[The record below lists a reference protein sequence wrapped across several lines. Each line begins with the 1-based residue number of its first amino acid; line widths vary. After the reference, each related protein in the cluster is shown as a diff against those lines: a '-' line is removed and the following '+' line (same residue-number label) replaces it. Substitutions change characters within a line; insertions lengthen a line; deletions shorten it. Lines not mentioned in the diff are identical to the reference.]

1 MQIEILQLIDGA
13 KQAQGLTV
21 IIDVFRAFTLETYMF
36 ASGVECIYPVGS
48 SELAYQLKRENSNW
62 ILAGERAGAILPG
75 FDIGNA
81 PSDLHRF
88 DWKNKIVVHTTSA
101 GTQGVDNAVHAKE
114 ILGGSLVNARAIA
127 EYIRQKNC
135 EQVSLVCM
143 GLGGE
148 EETDEDTLCARYI
161 KAILEGEEDKIDM
174 PAEIERLKSTSGAK
188 FFDPEQQSVFPT
200 KDFYMSTQVDKFD
213 FVIRLNKQ
221 EKLAFM
227 EKVEIFK

>member
-36 ASGVECIYPVGS
+36 ASGVERIYPVGS
-48 SELAYQLKRENSNW
+48 SDLAYLLKRENPNW

-101 GTQGVDNAVHAKE
+101 GTQGVDNAVNAEE
-114 ILGGSLVNARAIA
+114 ILGCSLVNARATA
-127 EYIRQKNC
+127 EYIRKRNC
-135 EQVSLVCM
+135 ERVSLVCM
-143 GLGGE
+143 GLAGE

-161 KAILEGEEDKIDM
+161 KAILEGKENEIDM
-174 PAEIERLKSTSGAK
+174 RAEIERLKSTSGAK
-188 FFDPEQQSVFPT
+188 FFDLAQQKVFPT
-200 KDFYMSTQVDKFD
+200 KDFYMSTDVDKFD
-213 FVIRLNKQ
+213 FVLRLNQK
-221 EKLAFM
+221 EELSFM
-227 EKVEIFK
+227 EKITIY